1 MASAKSTS
9 TSASA
14 SKSSAALVDTKTRD
28 YLEEDPEIRGQR
40 YVCLSFLSPE
50 EVIQRKEIVFFG
62 KFLAPF
68 GAELNT
74 LFDNI
79 KAKFDGNQEVV
90 EMVAGL
96 RHRYDYLFDAKALG
110 EEYEYYKQKNSE
122 TLEKE
127 YLEANDFQTSIR
139 GIKVRGAYDTVPEA
153 RNRAEFLKK
162 RDPAFDVY
170 VGQVGCWCPWSA
182 NPEDIAD
189 AEYSEAALNTL
200 MKKYKENQQEKEE
213 HFRMRRDE
221 MMKQN
226 ELTNKSKKDAAAAA
240 GPSVSATVVE
250 LPDDE
255 PASPASFFEK
265 EDPKPPS
272 RA

>member
-1 MASAKSTS
+1 MASAGS
-9 TSASA
+9 TSASKA
-14 SKSSAALVDTKTRD
+14 SAAPVDTKTRD

-74 LFDNI
+74 LLDNI

-96 RHRYDYLFDAKALG
+96 KHRYDYLFDPKALG

-240 GPSVSATVVE
+240 WPSVSATVVE

-255 PASPASFFEK
+255 PASPAAFFEK
-265 EDPKPPS
+265 EDPKPPP